1 MSRYPDQID
10 VRLTSATAFCRLR
23 KGLQR
28 VLKRLSHCTGRDWR
42 PVCEVSNMEALCATV
57 EADLAVVPLLAS
69 TVPNLLEVLSFGPGL
84 PPLPMFHINLH
95 LPRIGASN
103 VALELLRHIR
113 GQFAARYRRA
123 A

>member
-1 MSRYPDQID
+1 MSFRATVVSKCREYPDQID

-23 KGLQR
+23 KGPQR

-69 TVPNLLEVLSFGPGL
+69 TVPNLLDPIMARPQDRGTVAKA
-84 PPLPMFHINLH
+84 H
-95 LPRIGASN
+95 LIAPRW
-103 VALELLRHIR
+103 
-113 GQFAARYRRA
+113 
-123 A
+123 